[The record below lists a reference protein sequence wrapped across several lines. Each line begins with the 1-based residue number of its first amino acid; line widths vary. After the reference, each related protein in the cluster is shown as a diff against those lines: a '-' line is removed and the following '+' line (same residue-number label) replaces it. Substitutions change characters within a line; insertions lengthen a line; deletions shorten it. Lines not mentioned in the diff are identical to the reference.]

1 MEGSLRSL
9 QSGSLNAGAGHLWN
23 RSQTPAVYQ
32 GSLASLSSIP
42 SPVTLQAAPSIPTLV
57 QPGPML
63 PPPSLMQT
71 STFLP
76 PWIEQGSP
84 RSTIEAPHA
93 FVFHARPPWSASP
106 SPQRQAT
113 WAAPMRVPSMAV
125 ANPCEATSGS
135 PRQALMQPVR
145 IVHPRSVPAHTM
157 SPSQASS
164 IEPRKQAAKEMC
176 NILKVL
182 VLRKMAAGF
191 ARLLRHTKEQ
201 ELMDKGAVEL
211 LTQLNS
217 YDELAHRRPGRVGA
231 ILSTALQT
239 EGQRIASHCR
249 SLSLLLG
256 LRQLQGLVLRD
267 QRQAP
272 GSSALQ
278 WAFQRLRRHVR
289 REGAQAQRLP
299 MRHVT
304 RPSMAS
310 TLKSE

>member
-1 MEGSLRSL
+1 MPWIQVDDSDVGPMHSFDETGASEASPQQASPRLLKVPTFSTANYPLPSQSRGREMDGSL
-9 QSGSLNAGAGHLWN
+9 QSSSNSLNAGAGHLWN

-32 GSLASLSSIP
+32 GSLASSSMP

-93 FVFHARPPWSASP
+93 FVFHARPPRSASP

-113 WAAPMRVPSMAV
+113 WAAPMRVQPLPV

-145 IVHPRSVPAHTM
+145 IVHPRSVPAPTM

-164 IEPRKQAAKEMC
+164 IGPRKQAVKEMS

-191 ARLLRHTKEQ
+191 ARLLQHTKEQ

-217 YDELAHRRPGRVGA
+217 YDELAHQRPGRVRDHSLTVGV
-231 ILSTALQT
+231 ALFFTYAGCDEQW
-239 EGQRIASHCR
+239 QS
-249 SLSLLLG
+249 
-256 LRQLQGLVLRD
+256 
-267 QRQAP
+267 
-272 GSSALQ
+272 GS
-278 WAFQRLRRHVR
+278 
-289 REGAQAQRLP
+289 
-299 MRHVT
+299 VT
-304 RPSMAS
+304 
-310 TLKSE
+310 